1 MNRLISSQE
10 LMKALDI
17 NEDQV
22 ASLRAKG
29 LKGVRIGYGKWVYF
43 VEDVVK
49 FFEEQVKKEAER

>member
-29 LKGVRIGYGKWVYF
+29 LKGARIGHGKWVYF
-43 VEDVVK
+43 VEDVVR